1 MAGLYRYFSNI
12 GSISDAKIS
21 LSLKKGESEYVVC
34 ISLRGLKI
42 LPNHMRKGFENAVAV
57 YSFLPV
63 EMGCPQ
69 PHVSY
74 FGDGVRFNK
83 KYMITGSGN
92 ATKTRRTM
100 AVVEIVAGKAD
111 NVEIDRLTLI
121 LEMMLTPTSDEDMES
136 MTLMK

>member
-1 MAGLYRYFSNI
+1 VTGLYRYFSNT
-12 GSISDAKIS
+12 GSISDAKIT
-21 LSLKKGESEYVVC
+21 LSLKKEESEYVVC

-74 FGDGVRFNK
+74 FGVGERFSI
-83 KYMITGSGN
+83 KYMTSGSGKT
-92 ATKTRRTM
+92 TKTRRAM
-100 AVVEIVAGKAD
+100 AVVEMVAGKTD
-111 NVEIDRLTLI
+111 SVEINRLELI
-121 LEMMLTPTSDEDMES
+121 KEIMLTPTSGEDMES
-136 MTLMK
+136 MILIK